1 MRKSVLAFW
10 LGALIPIG
18 IGAADLGVV
27 SNSDYLRFEV
37 FALDSSG
44 IPATP
49 DSGHV
54 LVWYEGETSSD
65 AASYS
70 NRWTDSGAGST
81 CLDSVRYAS
90 HTYYYF
96 VDQVA
101 DLDNDEGN
109 GLYTG
114 VVILYTDGLP
124 TSNRFTFTLADDELS
139 DYWAAVARMAD
150 SVDAYDDW
158 VARQT
163 EVANLDGWDPADDST
178 HISGL
183 NAARLASLDNLD
195 AAISDIDDNP
205 WDDAD
210 RQLTALDEDVTTID
224 LNSSAVVPADTNA
237 SGQGLALTPGYWT
250 AADSTAYQGSAA
262 GLDSTAVA
270 RAVWN
275 APASNHTSP
284 GTYGVYLDTTVSS
297 FKIGSG
303 AFSTTLVAYDS
314 SNSQVVSGVRVAVW
328 NSDQSSLLA
337 VVATGPGGNIGVN
350 LDSGNY
356 VIAATAPGY
365 IFEPYDTIAVSGV
378 AADTIVGYHFDPGS
392 PASPALCRV
401 YGYLYTMQGTAESG
415 ARASAWIPSGVTR
428 LSGIIISPFPVTTTT
443 DATGY
448 FYLDLIP
455 SSRLAGAPL
464 YELTINRADGT
475 VLRKRLAVPDT
486 SSWQLTW

>member
-10 LGALIPIG
+10 VWVLIPVG
-18 IGAADLGVV
+18 VGAADLGVV

-37 FALDSSG
+37 LALDTSG

-54 LVWYEGETSSD
+54 LVWFEGETTSD

-70 NRWTDSGAGST
+70 NRWTNSGAGSA
-81 CLDSVRYAS
+81 CLDSVRYAG

-101 DLDNDEGN
+101 DLDNDEGT

-124 TSNRFTFTLADDELS
+124 TSNRFTFTLAGDELS
-139 DYWAAVARMAD
+139 DYWAEVARMTD

-178 HISGL
+178 HVSGL

-195 AAISDIDDNP
+195 EAISGIDDDP
-205 WDDAD
+205 WDNAD
-210 RQLTALDEDVTTID
+210 RQLTALDEDITTID

-237 SGQGLALTPGYWT
+237 SGEDLAVTPDHWT

-275 APASNHTSP
+275 APASNHTTA

-297 FKIGSG
+297 FTIGSG

-314 SNSQVVSGVRVAVW
+314 SNSQAVSGVRVAVW
-328 NSDQSSLLA
+328 NADQSSLLA
-337 VVATGPGGNIGVN
+337 VVVTGPGGNTGIN
-350 LDSGNY
+350 LDSGDY
-356 VIAATAPGY
+356 VVAATAPGY
-365 IFEPYDTIAVSGV
+365 IFEPYDTIMVSGA
-378 AADTIVGYHFDPGS
+378 AADTIPGYHFDPGS

-401 YGYLYTMQGTAESG
+401 YGYLYTMEGIAESG
-415 ARASAWIPSGVTR
+415 ARVSAWVPSGVTR
-428 LSGIIISPFPVTTTT
+428 HSGIIISPFPVTTTT
-443 DATGY
+443 DDAGY

-455 SSRLAGAPL
+455 SSQLLGAPS
-464 YELTINRADGT
+464 YELTINRTDGT
-475 VLRKRLAVPDT
+475 ILRKRLAVPDS